1 MDETVYFG
9 SWYQRDRVICGRG
22 GIATSR
28 GRKAWQQE
36 QEYGWS
42 YFNSHTGGRVRTA
55 NEVSDKQLRI

>member
-28 GRKAWQQE
+28 GRKSMA
-36 QEYGWS
+36 
-42 YFNSHTGGRVRTA
+42 TGAAIWLVIFSFTHRRKSE
-55 NEVSDKQLRI
+55 NNK